1 MEDYT
6 ADILKGTSIGLF
18 GCVLF
23 WNILKNKP
31 IRKFLLKKFSP
42 EALNKIAWT
51 SSIFAKGVGAAYY
64 IRAGKRYY
72 IKKRDE

>member
-23 WNILKNKP
+23 WNLRKNKY

-42 EALNKIAWT
+42 ETLENIAWG
-51 SSIFAKGVGAAYY
+51 SSFFAKGAGAVYY
-64 IRAGKRYY
+64 LKAL
-72 IKKRDE
+72 IKFSKKMK

>member
-1 MEDYT
+1 MEDYS
-6 ADILKGTSIGLF
+6 ADLLKGTTIGLF

-31 IRKFLLKKFSP
+31 IRRILSKKISP
-42 EALNKIAWT
+42 ENLNKIAWA

-72 IKKRDE
+72 LKKKR